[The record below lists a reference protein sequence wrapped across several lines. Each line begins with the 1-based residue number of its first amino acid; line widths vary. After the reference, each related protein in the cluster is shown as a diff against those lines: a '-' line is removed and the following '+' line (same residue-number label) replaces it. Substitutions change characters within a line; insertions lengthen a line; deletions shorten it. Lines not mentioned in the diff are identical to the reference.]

1 MTDRLER
8 LVNLTATLLATRR
21 PLTLDQLAERF
32 EPPYPADKA
41 ARRRQFERDKET
53 LRDLGIPITVEPLDL
68 GGEQGYRIRPEDY
81 YLPDPGLTPEE
92 RAALHVA
99 VTAVRLGGD
108 EAREG
113 LRKLGGLEGAAAD
126 APLAELGTT
135 PALAELFDAVAR
147 RARITFDYRGEVRAL
162 EPYGVVL
169 RWGHWYVVG
178 HDRDRDA
185 PRAFRVDRIDGE
197 PEVGEAGAFEPPPD
211 VDPAAYLRADPLT
224 YGEDQPRT
232 ARVLVDDARR
242 LGGRAARRGGRRRPP
257 AGRFGGRRAV
267 GGEPGGVP
275 HVRARSARTRR
286 GARTRRAAGRSGGL
300 ARGDRGPGP
309 RVGAEPVTGDES

>member
-1 MTDRLER
+1 VTDRLER

-21 PLTLDQLAERF
+21 PLSLEELAERF
-32 EPPYPADKA
+32 EPPYPEDKA

-53 LRDLGIPITVEPLDL
+53 LRDLGIPVTVEPIGL

-113 LRKLGGLEGAAAD
+113 LRKLGGLEGGLEGSVGAS
-126 APLAELGTT
+126 APLAELETT
-135 PALAELFDAVAR
+135 DALGVLFDAVSR
-147 RARITFDYRGEVRAL
+147 RAPLTFEYRGETRSL

-185 PRAFRVDRIDGE
+185 PRAFRADRIEGE
-197 PEVGEAGAFEPPPD
+197 PRVGPAHAFEPPAD
-211 VDPAAYLRADPLT
+211 VDPAAFLRADPLT
-224 YGEDQPRT
+224 YGEDQPRL
-232 ARVLVDDARR
+232 ALVLVD
-242 LGGRAARRGGRRRPP
+242 
-257 AGRFGGRRAV
+257 
-267 GGEPGGVP
+267 
-275 HVRARSARTRR
+275 RTRADMVVEQLGEEAVR
-286 GARTRRAAGRSGGL
+286 ERRDDGAVVVELSVVNREAFRTFVVGLLEHAEVLAPAELRADLVAWLEAIALAG
-300 ARGDRGPGP
+300 
-309 RVGAEPVTGDES
+309 VT

>member
-8 LVNLTATLLATRR
+8 LVNLTATLLATRK

-32 EPPYPADKA
+32 EPPYPDDKA

-53 LRDLGIPITVEPLDL
+53 LRDLGIPITVEPLGL

-99 VTAVRLGGD
+99 VTAVRLDGD

-113 LRKLGGLEGAAAD
+113 LRKLGGLEGTAAD
-126 APLAELGTT
+126 APFAELETT
-135 PALAELFDAVAR
+135 PSLAALFDAVAR
-147 RARITFDYRGEVRAL
+147 RAPITFDYRGERRSL

-185 PRAFRVDRIDGE
+185 ARAFRVDRIDGE
-197 PEVGEAGAFEPPPD
+197 PEVGAAGAFEPPPD
-211 VDPAAYLRADPLT
+211 VDPGAFLRADPLT
-224 YGEDQPRT
+224 YGEDQPRI
-232 ARVLVDDARR
+232 ARVLVDEPRADWVVEQLGEAVVAERR
-242 LGGRAARRGGRRRPP
+242 VDGSVVVELSVVNREAFRTFVLELLEHAEVLEPAELRAELVTWLEAIAAP
-257 AGRFGGRRAV
+257 AT
-267 GGEPGGVP
+267 GE
-275 HVRARSARTRR
+275 
-286 GARTRRAAGRSGGL
+286 AG
-300 ARGDRGPGP
+300 P
-309 RVGAEPVTGDES
+309 

>member
-1 MTDRLER
+1 VTDRLER
-8 LVNLTATLLATRR
+8 LVNLTATLLATRK

-32 EPPYPADKA
+32 EPPYPEDKA

-81 YLPDPGLTPEE
+81 YLPDPELTPEE
-92 RAALHVA
+92 RTALHVA

-113 LRKLGGLEGAAAD
+113 LRKLGGLEGTAAD
-126 APLAELGTT
+126 APFAELETT

-147 RARITFDYRGEVRAL
+147 RAPITFEYRGGTRTL

-185 PRAFRVDRIDGE
+185 PRAFRVDRIDGD
-197 PEVGEAGAFEPPPD
+197 PEVGAAGGFEPPAD
-211 VDPAAYLRADPLT
+211 VDPGAFLRADPLT
-224 YGEDQPRT
+224 YGEDQPRL
-232 ARVLVDDARR
+232 ARVLVDEPRADWVVEQLGEEVVTERRDDGSVVVELSVVNREAFRTFVLGLLEHAEVLGPEELRADLVEWLDAV
-242 LGGRAARRGGRRRPP
+242 AATP
-257 AGRFGGRRAV
+257 A
-267 GGEPGGVP
+267 PGAP
-275 HVRARSARTRR
+275 AR
-286 GARTRRAAGRSGGL
+286 
-300 ARGDRGPGP
+300 
-309 RVGAEPVTGDES
+309 

>member
-21 PLTLDQLAERF
+21 PLSLEELAERF
-32 EPPYPADKA
+32 EPPYPEEKA

-53 LRDLGIPITVEPLDL
+53 LRDLGIPITVEPIGL
-68 GGEQGYRIRPEDY
+68 GSEQGYRIRPEDY

-113 LRKLGGLEGAAAD
+113 LRKLGGLEGGLEGNGAG
-126 APLAELGTT
+126 APLAELETT
-135 PALAELFDAVAR
+135 DALGVLFDAVSR
-147 RARITFDYRGEVRAL
+147 RAPLTFGYRGETRSL

-185 PRAFRVDRIDGE
+185 PRAFRADRIDGD
-197 PEVGEAGAFEPPPD
+197 PVVGAAGSFEPPAG
-211 VDPAAYLRADPLT
+211 VDPAAFLRADPLT
-224 YGEDQPRT
+224 YGEDQPRP
-232 ARVLVDDARR
+232 ALVLVDHTRADWVVEQLGEEAVREHRDDGSIVVELSVVNRDAFRTFV
-242 LGGRAARRGGRRRPP
+242 LGLLEHAEVLAPSELRADLVAWLE
-257 AGRFGGRRAV
+257 AIAT
-267 GGEPGGVP
+267 PG
-275 HVRARSARTRR
+275 
-286 GARTRRAAGRSGGL
+286 AA
-300 ARGDRGPGP
+300 
-309 RVGAEPVTGDES
+309 

>member
-1 MTDRLER
+1 
-8 LVNLTATLLATRR
+8 
-21 PLTLDQLAERF
+21 
-32 EPPYPADKA
+32 
-41 ARRRQFERDKET
+41 
-53 LRDLGIPITVEPLDL
+53 
-68 GGEQGYRIRPEDY
+68 
-81 YLPDPGLTPEE
+81 
-92 RAALHVA
+92 
-99 VTAVRLGGD
+99 VRLGGD

-232 ARVLVDDARR
+232 ARVLVDEPRADWVVEQ
-242 LGGRAARRGGRRRPP
+242 LGEEVVADRRPDGSVVVELSVVNREAFRTFVLGLLEHAEVLEP
-257 AGRFGGRRAV
+257 DELRADLVAWLEAIAGVAPSRA
-267 GGEPGGVP
+267 PG
-275 HVRARSARTRR
+275 AT
-286 GARTRRAAGRSGGL
+286 
-300 ARGDRGPGP
+300 
-309 RVGAEPVTGDES
+309 

>member
-8 LVNLTATLLATRR
+8 LVNLTATLLATRK

-32 EPPYPADKA
+32 EPPYPDDKV

-53 LRDLGIPITVEPLDL
+53 LRDLGIPITVEPIGL

-81 YLPDPGLTPEE
+81 YLPDPGLAPDE

-99 VTAVRLGGD
+99 VTAVRLDSD

-113 LRKLGGLEGAAAD
+113 LRKLGGLEGTAAA
-126 APLAELGTT
+126 APFAELETA

-147 RARITFDYRGEVRAL
+147 RAPITFEYRGETRAL
-162 EPYGVVL
+162 DPYGVVL

-185 PRAFRVDRIDGE
+185 PRAFRVDRIEGP
-197 PEVGEAGAFEPPPD
+197 PEVGGASAFEPPPD
-211 VDPAAYLRADPLT
+211 VDPGAFLRADPLT

-232 ARVLVDDARR
+232 ARVLVDEPRADWVVEQ
-242 LGGRAARRGGRRRPP
+242 LGEEAVTEHRADGSVVVELSVVNREAFRTFVLGLLEFAEVLGPEELRADVVAWLAAIATTPDP
-257 AGRFGGRRAV
+257 APA
-267 GGEPGGVP
+267 P
-275 HVRARSARTRR
+275 
-286 GARTRRAAGRSGGL
+286 
-300 ARGDRGPGP
+300 
-309 RVGAEPVTGDES
+309 